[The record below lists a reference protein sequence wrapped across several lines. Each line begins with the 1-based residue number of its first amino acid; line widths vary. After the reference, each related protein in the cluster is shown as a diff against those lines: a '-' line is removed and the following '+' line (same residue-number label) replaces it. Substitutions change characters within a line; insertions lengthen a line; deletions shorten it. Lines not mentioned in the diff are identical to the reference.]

1 MLFRD
6 ARLALVYDPFDND
19 ERIATLLQNARL
31 MCVPLAGLACGED
44 VSLWEVRAL
53 KSRND
58 VDVQTDVLSC
68 ASFVVLVTVRIL
80 VTRCLFVFYMHFII
94 LFL

>member
-31 MCVPLAGLACGED
+31 MCVPL
-44 VSLWEVRAL
+44 
-53 KSRND
+53 
-58 VDVQTDVLSC
+58 
-68 ASFVVLVTVRIL
+68 VVLYVGRT
-80 VTRCLFVFYMHFII
+80 
-94 LFL
+94 